1 MRAFGFAFIGIF
13 LLLLAV
19 SYQELNQMFPEIF
32 GIVYDTL
39 NSVGTEILY
48 IAGVLAL
55 IIAFFSWLPPW
66 LSLIVFIALVLFGGG
81 YFLMDNDIHLRI
93 DSFEI
98 L

>member
-1 MRAFGFAFIGIF
+1 MRAFGFAFIGVF

-39 NSVGTEILY
+39 NSIGTEILY
-48 IAGVLAL
+48 IAGILA
-55 IIAFFSWLPPW
+55 IFIAFFSWLPPW
-66 LSLIVFIALVLFGGG
+66 LGFIVYIMLVFGGG
-81 YFLMDNDIHLRI
+81 YFLMDNDIHLRV

-98 L
+98 F